1 VGSKNRFLDNRLQ
14 ANVELYYW
22 KYNNQQISHLST
34 DSKFNTI
41 FPTENVGRAVA

>member
-1 VGSKNRFLDNRLQ
+1 MVGTVGTKNRFLNNRLQ

-34 DSKFNTI
+34 DSKSARRS
-41 FPTENVGRAVA
+41 VHL